1 MEALRKEGISAVRL
15 DSSMTPDDLRTATA
29 EIVSGRVKVLY
40 ITPERFNNEKFRR
53 LLGMKYYLLHRFF
66 SFSYCY
72 YDFYFMIIL
81 NFYYYHCYHYYFYQK
96 ETSNFTRDLNIIKY
110 KILIQTLNLNQT
122 ERQCYD
128 KAFLVQ

>member
-53 LLGMKYYLLHRFF
+53 LLGMKYHVLHLFF
-66 SFSYCY
+66 HFRIAIMIFTC
-72 YDFYFMIIL
+72 MIIL
-81 NFYYYHCYHYYFYQK
+81 NFYYYHCYLYYFYQK
-96 ETSNFTRDLNIIKY
+96 ETSNFTRDLNVIKY

-128 KAFLVQ
+128 

>member
-53 LLGMKYYLLHRFF
+53 LLGMKYHVLHLFF
-66 SFSYCY
+66 NFRIAIMIFTC
-72 YDFYFMIIL
+72 MIIL
-81 NFYYYHCYHYYFYQK
+81 NFYYYHCYLYYFYQK
-96 ETSNFTRDLNIIKY
+96 ETSNFTRDL
-110 KILIQTLNLNQT
+110 TLQ
-122 ERQCYD
+122 EI
-128 KAFLVQ
+128 